1 MSWYPDIANTGF
13 CETLRLRKIILE
25 RQRLPRS
32 TRPPVLE
39 PASAEFLSALAA
51 GSNSR
56 HILQIGCGLSTIALA
71 AAAKATGTCLISV
84 NSDQSQQDIV
94 QRHIKE
100 LGLDDYVEFFCEEP
114 LDFVPS
120 RENVD
125 FVFITGDATVYIQI
139 FDLLHLKS
147 GAIVVADFALSDST
161 NEYIKHV
168 RKQPGVD
175 SSTLF
180 VGRGIEITKITSW
193 EQFKA
198 GRKRYTGPSDDSD
211 GLDSFTKAR
220 KSVQTTISNASSST
234 ALYSSKGSSSIGLSR
249 TSSEAVLPTKAKNT
263 KEVEKTSSIA
273 TQTMLS
279 SLADL
284 QGSNLADLVIQATSN
299 ISPEA
304 IAGLELNETPDTTA
318 APTTSMETS
327 TAHVI
332 TVLTTSNL
340 LSLKSLSAV
349 ESKPSVRV
357 HFKNDNFQTEITI
370 EGEDQDMLLTDI
382 TLAFSEAAVSVR
394 RAKIATQDKYIED
407 VFYVVDTESQKP
419 LQASQFD
426 TFKEKLFKR
435 IADRKQTRRR
445 EGGDLWLKLPEVY

>member
-1 MSWYPDIANTGF
+1 MSWCPDIANSAYTD
-13 CETLRLRKIILE
+13 TLRLRRIILE

-56 HILQIGCGLSTIALA
+56 HILQIGCGLSTVALA

-84 NSDQSQQDIV
+84 NSDHSQQEIV
-94 QRHIKE
+94 QGHVTE
-100 LGLDDYVEFFCEEP
+100 LGLEDYVEFFCEDP
-114 LDFVPS
+114 LHFLPT

-125 FVFITGDATVYIQI
+125 FAFITGDASIYIQL

-147 GAIVVADFALSDST
+147 GAIVVADNALYDST

-193 EQFKA
+193 EKFRS
-198 GRKRYTGPSDDSD
+198 GRTRYTGPSDDSD
-211 GLDSFTKAR
+211 GLDSFSRTR
-220 KSVQTTISNASSST
+220 RQSQTVLSNASSSN
-234 ALYSSKGSSSIGLSR
+234 ALFSSKGSNSSLGVYR
-249 TSSEAVLPTKAKNT
+249 TNSDVSLQTKARGM

-279 SLADL
+279 PLADL

-304 IAGLELNETPDTTA
+304 IAGLDLSDSSVVPA
-318 APTTSMETS
+318 ALATNTESS

-332 TVLTTSNL
+332 TVLTTKPQNL
-340 LSLKSLSAV
+340 FSQKSVNAV
-349 ESKPSVRV
+349 ESKASVLV
-357 HFKNDNFQTEITI
+357 HYKNDNVQTEITI
-370 EGEDQDMLLTDI
+370 EGEDQAMLLTDI
-382 TLAFSEAAVSVR
+382 TLAFSEASVSVR
-394 RAKIATQDKYIED
+394 RAKIATHDRFIED
-407 VFYVVDTESQKP
+407 VFYVVDAESQKP

-426 TFKEKLFKR
+426 NFKEKLFRR
-435 IADRKQTRRR
+435 IADRK
-445 EGGDLWLKLPEVY
+445 PINAS